1 MLIPTHTL
9 FVVLSSFYSIP
20 ITNFMKAVC
29 SRVRRGYFSLT
40 LIHLWGPLG
49 GSLWGKNPPPQTPFH
64 SVIMVFPLVVKS
76 CSRAVGFSIWR
87 MDVTLF

>member
-1 MLIPTHTL
+1 MLIPTNTL
-9 FVVLSSFYSIP
+9 SVVLSSFYSIP

-49 GSLWGKNPPPQTPFH
+49 GSL
-64 SVIMVFPLVVKS
+64 
-76 CSRAVGFSIWR
+76 
-87 MDVTLF
+87 